1 MSELIPVCSYPLVYL
16 FISWLFMYIIKV
28 ILSTISRILVTI
40 KIGYFSFSKTS
51 KTLLLCLGSTWI
63 FIMNISRLC
72 NFIWGKDWQGVK
84 FCKFNKKKKKRGW
97 GGGGEHVCHAP
108 DTLSF
113 QVIFQSSVQTII
125 EMNWNEHIHNDYTM
139 WNILWRGVSENF
151 LTFKSWLLSHSVVKR
166 VANCIKKLTTL
177 SYDLFPVGMPLT
189 LLTFLIII

>member
-84 FCKFNKKKKKRGW
+84 FCMFNKKKRRGR
-97 GGGGEHVCHAP
+97 GRC
-108 DTLSF
+108 LSF
-113 QVIFQSSVQTII
+113 PWYFVISGYIPIKCSDN
-125 EMNWNEHIHNDYTM
+125 NWNELKWTY
-139 WNILWRGVSENF
+139 S
-151 LTFKSWLLSHSVVKR
+151 
-166 VANCIKKLTTL
+166 
-177 SYDLFPVGMPLT
+177 
-189 LLTFLIII
+189 